1 LIKFSLTSGAVFY
14 FTKKGER
21 NMKKMDYQNVKGTQD
36 YLPEAESVRRKIRRT
51 LEDVFIQYGCKPL
64 ETPILNYTDLL
75 SSKYGGGA
83 EILEEMYTLSD
94 RGGRDLALRYDLT
107 IPFAKVAAMNPGLK
121 MPFKRY
127 EIGKVFRDGPI
138 KAGRFREFTQ
148 CDVDIVGIDSQ
159 LAEAELMGMALEAF
173 KRLGL
178 NIVIQYNNRKLLTG
192 MLDVFG
198 VPSER
203 INKAVLTLDKLEK
216 VGIKAVIAELSE
228 LEISEASQRSIKGF
242 LTDEYNRELDYFE
255 PYSRQNEQ
263 VKKGLEE
270 MQELISIINYL
281 GNDGQCI
288 FNPFLA
294 RGLEIYTGTIYEL
307 FLTDGSIKSSIGSG
321 GRYDN
326 AIGGLLGTNETF
338 STVGI
343 SFGLDVIY
351 AADSGKKTSSKSGLD
366 YYVIPMGMG
375 KEALGLANELRAEG
389 YKVECDMSGKK
400 PGKLLDKANKEGVR
414 NVIFIGED
422 EVKENRYKVK
432 DMVTGEEEAFSYKFA

>member
-1 LIKFSLTSGAVFY
+1 
-14 FTKKGER
+14 
-21 NMKKMDYQNVKGTQD
+21 MKKMDYQNVKGTQD
-36 YLPEAESVRRKIRRT
+36 YLPGAEVVRRKIRRT
-51 LEDVFIQYGCKPL
+51 LEDVFIQYGCRPL
-64 ETPILNYTDLL
+64 ETPILNYTELL
-75 SSKYGGGA
+75 ASKYGGGA

-148 CDVDIVGIDSQ
+148 CDVDIVGVDSQ
-159 LAEAELMGMALEAF
+159 LAEAELMGMGLDAF
-173 KRLGL
+173 RRLDL
-178 NIVIQYNNRKLLTG
+178 KVVIQYNNRKLLTG
-192 MLDVFG
+192 ILDVFG
-198 VPSER
+198 VSADQ
-203 INKAVLTLDKLEK
+203 INKAVLILDKLEK
-216 VGIKAVIAELSE
+216 VGVKAVITELSE
-228 LEISEASQRSIKGF
+228 LEVSETAQRSIERF
-242 LTDEYNRELDYFE
+242 LTDEDNTSLDYFE
-255 PYSRQNEQ
+255 PYASRNEL

-270 MQELISIINYL
+270 LQELMTIIKYL
-281 GNDGQCI
+281 GIAGKCI

-326 AIGGLLGTNETF
+326 AIGGLLGTDETF

-351 AADSGKKTSSKSGLD
+351 AAIDGKMPATESGLD
-366 YYVIPMGMG
+366 YYVIPIGMQ
-375 KEALGLANELRAEG
+375 KEALLLANGLRADG
-389 YKVECDMSGKK
+389 CKVECEMSSKK
-400 PGKLLDKANKEGVR
+400 LGKLLAKANKEGVR
-414 NVIFIGED
+414 NVIIIGEE

-432 DMVTGEEEAFSYKFA
+432 DMVTGEEKVFSYKFG